1 MTKQTSF
8 LRNSARNKVLIWK
21 FKRMSY
27 HMTHVSPIIYLFYN
41 LFKLIHLAC
50 FISSG
55 LKLPFSVIILVMR
68 LAGTTSK
75 AGFQTLMPE
84 AAIC

>member
-1 MTKQTSF
+1 MCHFTYNLF
-8 LRNSARNKVLIWK
+8 I
-21 FKRMSY
+21 
-27 HMTHVSPIIYLFYN
+27 FYN